1 MLTCSR
7 STLFLALN
15 SCSPWIAVAC
25 PRLECC
31 QHTCIAPLGAWQPQL
46 QWLLTIWTVRMVR
59 ALLLL
64 DFICRVRGARFE
76 LVDGFPDQVVRLYE
90 HGQRHRILSL
100 YTVYG

>member
-1 MLTCSR
+1 
-7 STLFLALN
+7 
-15 SCSPWIAVAC
+15 
-25 PRLECC
+25 
-31 QHTCIAPLGAWQPQL
+31 
-46 QWLLTIWTVRMVR
+46 MVR